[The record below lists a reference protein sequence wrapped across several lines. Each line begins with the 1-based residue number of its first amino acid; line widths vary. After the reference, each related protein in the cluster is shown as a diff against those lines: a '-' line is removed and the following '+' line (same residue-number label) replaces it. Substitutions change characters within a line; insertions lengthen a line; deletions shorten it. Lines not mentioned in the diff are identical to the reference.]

1 MAHIAIV
8 DYGLGNLKSV
18 QNGLLQAGKAS
29 AYITSAPEDI
39 LEADGLILPG
49 VGAFRDGITQ
59 LSPLMQCLLDAAR
72 EGTPV
77 LGICLG
83 MQMLFTQSE
92 EGGVHLGLN
101 LVPGKIVRFKRGKVP
116 HMGWNSIEFTRHHP
130 LFDGVADGSFF
141 YFVHS
146 YYVDAADRS
155 IVTARST
162 HGIVFDAAVGRDNLQ
177 AVQFHPEKSG
187 SEGLAMLRRWLADGG
202 RS

>member
-18 QNGLLQAGKAS
+18 QNGLLRAGRAS

-39 LEADGLILPG
+39 LKADGVILPG

-59 LSPLMQCLLDAAR
+59 LSPLMQCILDAAR
-72 EGTPV
+72 EGTPM

-101 LVPGKIVRFKRGKVP
+101 LVPGKIVRFERGKVP
-116 HMGWNSIEFTRHHP
+116 HMGWNSIEFAKHHP

-146 YYVDAADRS
+146 YYGAAPPENEIASCDYYS
-155 IVTARST
+155 KFS
-162 HGIVFDAAVGRDNLQ
+162 AVVQNREGN
-177 AVQFHPEKSG
+177 VVGTQFHPEKSG
-187 SEGLAMLRRWLADGG
+187 DDGLAVLANFIALCKG
-202 RS
+202 